1 MVIFGILL
9 AYDNEALRH
18 TTDNKVRKLRKVDHD
33 IRRAEVAGA
42 AASLIA
48 NKGLEALTTRALAKE
63 LGCSIGVLS
72 HYFSSKEEIV
82 IAAFRWADQR
92 IDLRM
97 QEAIADES
105 PSIESFYPV
114 IKAGLPLDAE
124 SDLEWRVRLN
134 LHTFAL
140 THDAS
145 LQAEREKNSQ
155 FRDIMATMISDMQN
169 KGHVTTAI
177 SAKEITSIA
186 FDLVNG
192 MAKNLLMCPFNEREE
207 KAEYLFQL
215 LELLKPKAS

>member
-1 MVIFGILL
+1 M
-9 AYDNEALRH
+9 
-18 TTDNKVRKLRKVDHD
+18 RKVDHD
-33 IRRAEVAGA
+33 SRREDVAAA

-72 HYFSSKEEIV
+72 HYFQSKEEIV

-97 QEAIADES
+97 QEAIADDS
-105 PSIESFYPV
+105 PNIESFFPV

-140 THDAS
+140 THDTS
-145 LQAEREKNSQ
+145 LQAEREKNQQ
-155 FRDIMATMISDMQN
+155 FRDLMTGMIAGLQN
-169 KGHVTTAI
+169 KGHVTKEI
-177 SAKEITSIA
+177 SAEDITSIA

-192 MAKNLLMCPFNEREE
+192 MAKNLVMCPFEEREK
-207 KAEYLFQL
+207 KAEYLYKL
-215 LELLKPKAS
+215 IEMLKPLPQQ

>member
-1 MVIFGILL
+1 M
-9 AYDNEALRH
+9 
-18 TTDNKVRKLRKVDHD
+18 RKVDHD
-33 IRRAEVAGA
+33 SRREEVAGA

-97 QEAIADES
+97 QEAIADDS
-105 PSIESFYPV
+105 PNIESFFPV

-134 LHTFAL
+134 LQTFAL
-140 THDAS
+140 THSDS
-145 LQAEREKNSQ
+145 LQAEREKNKQ
-155 FRDIMATMISDMQN
+155 FRDLMTIMIAGMQA
-169 KGHVTTAI
+169 KGHVTKEL
-177 SAKEITSIA
+177 SADEITSVA

-192 MAKNLLMCPFNEREE
+192 MAKNLLMCPFEEREE
-207 KAEYLFQL
+207 KAEYLFKL
-215 LELLKPKAS
+215 IELLKQPA

>member
-1 MVIFGILL
+1 MVIFGILSL
-9 AYDNEALRH
+9 YDGNEPPH
-18 TTDNKVRKLRKVDHD
+18 NNEHKVRTLRKVDHD
-33 IRRAEVAGA
+33 SRREEVAGA
-42 AASLIA
+42 AATLIA

-97 QEAIADES
+97 QEAIADDS
-105 PSIESFYPV
+105 PNIESFFPV

-145 LQAEREKNSQ
+145 LLAEREKNMQ
-155 FRDIMATMISDMQN
+155 FRDLMTGMIAGMQA
-169 KGHVTTAI
+169 KGRVTKEL
-177 SAKEITSIA
+177 SAEDITSVA

-192 MAKNLLMCPFNEREE
+192 MAKNLLMCPFEEREA
-207 KAEYLFQL
+207 KAEYLFKL
-215 LELLKPKAS
+215 IELLKPPI

>member
-1 MVIFGILL
+1 
-9 AYDNEALRH
+9 
-18 TTDNKVRKLRKVDHD
+18 LRKVDHD
-33 IRRAEVAGA
+33 SRREEVAGA

-97 QEAIADES
+97 QEAIADDS
-105 PSIESFYPV
+105 PNIESFFPV

-134 LHTFAL
+134 LQTFAL
-140 THDAS
+140 THSDS
-145 LQAEREKNSQ
+145 LQAEREKNKQ
-155 FRDIMATMISDMQN
+155 FRDLMTIMIAGMQS
-169 KGHVTTAI
+169 KGHVTKEL
-177 SAKEITSIA
+177 SADEITSVA

-192 MAKNLLMCPFNEREE
+192 MAKNLLMCPFEEREE
-207 KAEYLFQL
+207 KAEYLFKL
-215 LELLKPKAS
+215 IELLKQPV

>member
-1 MVIFGILL
+1 
-9 AYDNEALRH
+9 
-18 TTDNKVRKLRKVDHD
+18 LRKVDHD
-33 IRRAEVAGA
+33 SRREEVAGA

-97 QEAIADES
+97 QEAVAHDS
-105 PSIESFYPV
+105 PSIESFFPV

-134 LHTFAL
+134 LQTFAL
-140 THDAS
+140 THGDS
-145 LQAEREKNSQ
+145 LQAEREKNKQ
-155 FRDIMATMISDMQN
+155 FRDLMTIMIADMQI
-169 KGHVTTAI
+169 KGHVTKEL
-177 SAKEITSIA
+177 SADEITSVA

-192 MAKNLLMCPFNEREE
+192 MAKNLLMCPFEEREK
-207 KAEYLFQL
+207 KAEYLFKL
-215 LELLKPKAS
+215 IELLKQPV

>member
-1 MVIFGILL
+1 M
-9 AYDNEALRH
+9 
-18 TTDNKVRKLRKVDHD
+18 RKVDHD
-33 IRRAEVAGA
+33 SRREEVAA
-42 AASLIA
+42 AAARLIA

-97 QEAIADES
+97 QEAVADES
-105 PSIESFYPV
+105 PNIQSFFPV
-114 IKAGLPLDAE
+114 IKAGLPLDVE

-145 LQAEREKNSQ
+145 LLAEREKNQQ
-155 FRDIMATMISDMQN
+155 FRDLMTVIIAGMQD
-169 KGHVTTAI
+169 KGHVI
-177 SAKEITSIA
+177 KELSAEDITSLA

-192 MAKNLLMCPFNEREE
+192 MAKNLLMCPFEEREA
-207 KAEYLFQL
+207 KAEYLFRL
-215 LELLKPKAS
+215 IGYLGAV